1 LEIEGC
7 GRSHQACN
15 DRDRPVVLKRLD
27 ISHLRN
33 IELAELVPT
42 AHLNCLVGANGSGKT
57 SVLEAIHL
65 VGRGRSF
72 KTTRVSELIRFDQA
86 QATVSARLSAEGGG
100 VFPVGIRVARGERE
114 IRIRGQR
121 VASSADLLVILPL
134 LVIQPSS
141 VELVDGAPRVRRQFL
156 DWGVFHVEHAY
167 LDVWRRHT
175 KALSQRNA
183 ALRSGAD
190 LEPWDQALA
199 RYGTIVGEARAR
211 YLLRLQ
217 PTIKAAVSHFLPG
230 VEVALRATA
239 GWTDGRALLDV
250 LREERE
256 KDRQFGYTQSGA
268 HRADFV
274 LAVNGRAARRFLS
287 RGQTKMLAYAL
298 LLAQAGFLA
307 ENAADPA
314 CVMIDDLPS
323 ELDPINRGR
332 LWDYL
337 ASLRAQCFI
346 TAVDRQELDAARAED
361 VGMFHV
367 EHGRVV
373 PR

>member
-1 LEIEGC
+1 
-7 GRSHQACN
+7 
-15 DRDRPVVLKRLD
+15 VLKRLE
-27 ISHLRN
+27 IAQLRN
-33 IELAELVPT
+33 IEKVELEPA

-72 KTTRVSELIRFDQA
+72 KTTRASELIRFDQV
-86 QATVSARLSAEGGG
+86 QATVSARLGDKGATA
-100 VFPVGIRVARGERE
+100 FPVGVRVARGERE

-121 VASSADLLVILPL
+121 AASSAELLVIFPL
-134 LVIQPSS
+134 LLIQPSS
-141 VELVDGAPRVRRQFL
+141 VELVEGAPRLRRQFL
-156 DWGVFHVEHAY
+156 DWGAFHVEHAY
-167 LDVWRRHT
+167 LDVWRRHV

-199 RYGTIVGEARAR
+199 RYGTILAEARAQ
-211 YLLRLQ
+211 YVLRLQ

-230 VEVALRATA
+230 VDVVLKVAT
-239 GWTDGRALLDV
+239 GWADARPLLDV
-250 LREERE
+250 LREERDR
-256 KDRQFGYTQSGA
+256 DRQFGYTQSGA
-268 HRADFV
+268 HKADFV
-274 LAVNGRAARRFLS
+274 LAANGRAARRFLS

-307 ENAADPA
+307 EAAGPA

-323 ELDPINRGR
+323 ELDPVNRGR

-361 VGMFHV
+361 IAMFHV
-367 EHGRVV
+367 EHGRVI

>member
-1 LEIEGC
+1 MLRRLEI
-7 GRSHQACN
+7 SQ
-15 DRDRPVVLKRLD
+15 
-27 ISHLRN
+27 LRN
-33 IELAELVPT
+33 IEQAELVP
-42 AHLNCLVGANGSGKT
+42 AGHLNCLVGANGSGKT
-57 SVLEAIHL
+57 SILEAIHL

-72 KTTRVSELIRFDQA
+72 KTTRASELIRFDQA
-86 QATVSARLSAEGGG
+86 QATVSARLGDERAAA
-100 VFPVGIRVARGERE
+100 FPVGVRVARGERE

-121 VASSADLLVILPL
+121 VASSAELLVIFPL
-134 LVIQPSS
+134 LLIQPSS

-156 DWGVFHVEHAY
+156 DWGVFHVEHGY
-167 LDVWRRHT
+167 LDVWRRHV
-175 KALSQRNA
+175 KALGQRNA

-199 RYGTIVGEARAR
+199 HYGTILAEARAR

-217 PTIKAAVSHFLPG
+217 PAIKAAVSHFLPG
-230 VEVALRATA
+230 IDVGLRAMA
-239 GWTDGRALLDV
+239 GWADGRTLLDV
-250 LREERE
+250 LKEERD

-268 HRADFV
+268 HKADFV
-274 LAVNGRAARRFLS
+274 LAANGRAARRFLS